1 MQVGFACEMDEIAMS
16 QREGSMDGHVF
27 ISHSTHDDDLVASLR
42 SVLEEIGFSAWAD
55 SRELTAGDK
64 LETEIVEA
72 VRGAS
77 HLLAVLSPRA
87 FNSAW
92 MRKEIALGVELER
105 ERDDFKVVPLLI
117 PPMEPGSLVSFFDD
131 PPVALTFDPENE
143 RLDDLRAKLRATF
156 GGAKPDDPETIEQPA
171 PASLAEL
178 VADFEDLSIE
188 EDDGERRAVARVKLR
203 WRASGHKTV
212 ESKRFKVRSPLGP
225 IEIGELAWYLE
236 RYAIWPG
243 EVFRP
248 RAQAV
253 EDALVEWGRRLFET
267 LQSESTATVWN
278 AFRHTPEGME
288 RCVSIRVDPASM
300 DGASEQETATALEA
314 ATIWLALPWEL
325 LHDGKGVLA
334 AGARGTRVRR
344 QLPGR
349 EEVAPLV
356 TATPIRVLVVSPRPE
371 DEAAAYIDHRVSS
384 KPLVEAFLRLG
395 ERAEVEILGECT
407 LAGMSR
413 ALREAREAGRSFH
426 AVHFDGHGV
435 YHRKT
440 GLGALCFEDP
450 EDLKKLKDRA
460 VDLVSA
466 EQLAEVLREFRVAL
480 MVMEACQSAKS
491 DEDPMA
497 SVAGRLLESGVA
509 SVVAMSHLVSVAT
522 AARFV
527 ETFYDKLSTGST
539 VGKAVL
545 EAQTRLREDP
555 TRGRALGQKLRMQD
569 WFVPVLFQEQQDPQ
583 LVFEVPGRRTG
594 EEILRQVDAATKGL
608 PDEPAHGFTG
618 RSRELLTVER
628 LLQRENYAVI
638 LGEGGEGKTT
648 LATELARWLVKTR
661 RFGKAAFVSVE
672 DETAQSTGGVLTR
685 LGQQLVVDFP
695 ARSRGD
701 LGEGLQLVERALRD
715 RPTILVLDNMESLLD
730 DSLAAGVYEPEI
742 LDGVLA
748 LVGKLLKIAGTRVVF
763 TSRSPLPDPLEIH
776 SVRIG
781 RLAKQEAIAV
791 VGSVIGADPEG
802 VEDDED
808 VEALVD
814 AVNGHARSLVLLAK
828 EVGASGVRGATER
841 MHELMSA
848 MASRYPDD
856 RERSL
861 FASVE
866 LSLRRLPA
874 GMREKLGRLGV
885 FQGGA
890 HGFVIGQV
898 LGIEPDETANMFKEL
913 IDVGLAEMMPYS
925 HLRLHPALAPTLLR
939 ELNDDQRAEAR
950 AAWAAAMLQLT
961 GFLYQQQFK
970 DAQLSAVL
978 TLLELPNLLAA
989 LDALSA
995 ALAEESA
1002 EAEQVVDMATSL
1014 EGLLEYLGRP
1024 RALDRVVRMRGEAA
1038 KKLGDWSHALHE
1050 AESAKIDRLLGAGRF
1065 GEAVEHARALAGRAT
1080 AAGEAAYAEAAY
1092 DLAMAS
1098 FKLGRALKRSGD
1110 AEAALA
1116 SLGDARKHFSR
1127 LAASGDAD
1135 AEGMA
1140 SVCLTET
1147 GDCLTDLGRLDE
1159 AARAYEQRLKEAEEL
1174 QDDRGVATGKGQLGT
1189 VRMLQQRYDDA
1200 LAAHHEA
1207 REIFEKLG
1215 EPGTVAVAWHQIA
1228 MVHQE
1233 TGSLDAAEQAYQQ
1246 SLAIKM
1252 RQGNHQGAAA
1262 TLNQLGNVY
1271 SSMGRSEES
1280 VRFYRDAIEVAV
1292 EIGDLKNEG
1301 FRRNNVALE
1310 LIQLARYDEARR
1322 EIVRAIECKKPFGHA
1337 VQPWTTFDILY
1348 DLELAVGNPDA
1359 AAQARERAI
1368 DAFRAYRRDG
1378 GENHTGAA
1386 HLIAD
1391 VGQAITAGQ
1400 TEEVEARLA
1409 QIAEQDGF
1417 PDSWKALVPVLQ
1429 SILAGERDLT
1439 PTSAPGLHYS
1449 DVVELEILLASL

>member
-1 MQVGFACEMDEIAMS
+1 MA
-16 QREGSMDGHVF
+16 RHVF

-42 SVLEEIGFSAWAD
+42 GVLEELGFSAWTD

-64 LETEIVEA
+64 LETEIFDA

-77 HLLAVLSPRA
+77 HLLAVMSPRA
-87 FNSAW
+87 FSSAW
-92 MRKEIALGVELER
+92 MRKEIALGVELQQ
-105 ERDDFKVVPLLI
+105 ERDEFKVVPLLI
-117 PPMEPGSLVSFFDD
+117 PPMEPGSLALFFDD
-131 PPVALTFDPENE
+131 SPVALTFDPENE

-156 GGAKPDDPETIEQPA
+156 GGAKPDDPEMIEQPA

-188 EDDGERRAVARVKLR
+188 EDDGERRAVAKVKLR
-203 WRASGHKTV
+203 WRAAGHKTV

-225 IEIGELAWYLE
+225 IEAGELAWYLE

-253 EDALVEWGRRLFET
+253 EDALVEWGRRLFRT
-267 LQSESTATVWN
+267 LQSESTVAVWN
-278 AFRHTPEGME
+278 AFRRPTEGME

-300 DGASEQETATALEA
+300 EGASEEDTNTALEA
-314 ATIWLALPWEL
+314 ATLWLALPWEL
-325 LHDGKGVLA
+325 LHDGQGVLA

-349 EEVAPLV
+349 EEVAQLV

-395 ERAEVEILGECT
+395 ERAEVEILAECT

-466 EQLAEVLREFRVAL
+466 EQLAEVLREHRVAL
-480 MVMEACQSAKS
+480 MVLEACQSAKS

-509 SVVAMSHLVSVAT
+509 SVVAMSHLVLVAT

-527 ETFYDKLSTGST
+527 QTFYDKLSTGST

-555 TRGRALGQKLRMQD
+555 TRGRMFGEKLRMQD

-594 EEILRQVDAATKGL
+594 EEILRQVDASMAGL
-608 PDEPAHGFTG
+608 PEEPPHGFTG
-618 RSRELLTVER
+618 RSRELLAVER

-648 LATELARWLVKTR
+648 LAAELARWLVKTR

-672 DETAQSTGGVLTR
+672 NETAQSAVGVLMR

-695 ARSRGD
+695 TRSRGD

-715 RPTILVLDNMESLLD
+715 RPTLLVLDNMESLLD

-748 LVGKLLKIAGTRVVF
+748 LMGKLLKIAGTRVVF
-763 TSRSPLPDPLEIH
+763 TSRSPLPDPFAMH

-781 RLAKQEAIAV
+781 RLAKKEAIAV
-791 VGSVIGADPEG
+791 VGSVIGSDPEG

-866 LSLRRLPA
+866 LSLRRLPS
-874 GMREKLGRLGV
+874 GLREKLGRLGV

-898 LGIEPDETANMFKEL
+898 LGTKPNETANMCKEL
-913 IDVGLAEMMPYS
+913 IDVGLAEMMPYG
-925 HLRLHPALAPTLLR
+925 HLRLHPALAPALLR
-939 ELNDDQRAEAR
+939 ELNDDERAEAH
-950 AAWAAAMLQLT
+950 AAWTAAMVQLT
-961 GFLYQQQFK
+961 GFLVQQRVK

-989 LDALSA
+989 LDALSS

-1002 EAEQVVDMATSL
+1002 EAEQVVDMGTSL
-1014 EGLLEYLGRP
+1014 EGLLANLGRP
-1024 RALDRVVRMRGEAA
+1024 RALDRVVRVREEAA
-1038 KKLGDWSHALHE
+1038 KKLGDWSHALYLT
-1050 AESAKIDRLLGAGRF
+1050 ESAKIDRLLGAGRF
-1065 GEAVEHARALAGRAT
+1065 GEAVEHARALAARAT
-1080 AAGEAAYAEAAY
+1080 AAGEAAYAGAAY
-1092 DLAMAS
+1092 DLALS
-1098 FKLGRALKRSGD
+1098 SIRLGRALRMSGD
-1110 AEAALA
+1110 SEAAL
-1116 SLGDARKHFSR
+1116 SPLRDARERFSR
-1127 LAASGDAD
+1127 LAASGNAD
-1135 AEGMA
+1135 AERMA
-1140 SVCLTET
+1140 SACLTET
-1147 GDCLTDLGRLDE
+1147 GDCLRDLGRLDE
-1159 AARAYEQRLKEAEEL
+1159 AARAYEKSIALDEARE
-1174 QDDRGVATGKGQLGT
+1174 DHRDIATGKGQLGT

-1200 LAAHHEA
+1200 LAAWNEA
-1207 REIFEKLG
+1207 REIFEKLE
-1215 EPGTVAVAWHQIA
+1215 EPSTVAVAWHQIGR
-1228 MVHQE
+1228 VQE
-1233 TGSLDAAEQAYQQ
+1233 EDGNLDAAEQAYQQ

-1252 RQGNHQGAAA
+1252 RQGNRQGSAM
-1262 TLNQLGNVY
+1262 TFGQLGNLY
-1271 SSMGRSEES
+1271 SSMGRLEDA
-1280 VRFYRDAIEVAV
+1280 VRFYRDAATIHREL
-1292 EIGDLKNEG
+1292 GDLRMLGQDYSNIADK
-1301 FRRNNVALE
+1301 
-1310 LIQLARYDEARR
+1310 LIKLARYDEARR

-1337 VQPWTTFDILY
+1337 ATPWNAFMILHN
-1348 DLELAVGNPDA
+1348 LELAVGNPDA
-1359 AAQARERAI
+1359 AAQARERAT

-1378 GENHTGAA
+1378 GENHAGAA
-1386 HLIAD
+1386 RLIAD
-1391 VGQAITAGQ
+1391 VGQAIAVGQ
-1400 TEEVEARLA
+1400 TEEMEAMLA
-1409 QIAEQDGF
+1409 QASEQDGLA
-1417 PDSWKALVPVLQ
+1417 DYIKALVPVLQ
-1429 SILAGERDLT
+1429 RILAGERDLT
-1439 PTSAPGLHYS
+1439 PASEPGLPY
-1449 DVVELEILLASL
+1449 DVVVELEILLASL